1 MNPIEKLIIGQ
12 ILIIIESGQRQQ
24 RKTDHDFGAL
34 ELNKKQRIEHD
45 MRITRG
51 GGIGGGGGGGGGTGE
66 NWEIE
71 ILPHSQ

>member
-1 MNPIEKLIIGQ
+1 
-12 ILIIIESGQRQQ
+12 
-24 RKTDHDFGAL
+24 
-34 ELNKKQRIEHD
+34 

-71 ILPHSQ
+71 ILPHSQWTDPHVYVECDFVVRGL